1 MDKVYN
7 VGEIRKLIAE
17 SSNEFKPV
25 IGKNVESDNKKN
37 NGKANKESMDKV
49 KKYDNGLKDEKD
61 WARGDAKYE
70 KTDGNHTTLGHNPEN
85 ASPEYKK
92 RVKANAL
99 GYSSEQ
105 EMKNGYENSGDFSD
119 NEDIFNAITKNE
131 KEMDDNVKDFKKTGL
146 QAREM
151 DDETFEK
158 DTLYESKDGFDM
170 RKMINNLSEHMSNI
184 AAEIK
189 TTDKP
194 LKTIYYK
201 KTEFINE
208 QHMLSKVP
216 DEFKVNGTKVK
227 MKDKTGN
234 EYIVE
239 WQNNTGKVIN
249 HTNKA
254 GWGESIDKMKRLFEY
269 TSPESQLS
277 HSSRVNESDK
287 MFSKTLNAV
296 RKPQQK

>member
-1 MDKVYN
+1 MDKIYN

-61 WARGDAKYE
+61 WARGDAEYE

-105 EMKNGYENSGDFSD
+105 EMKNDYEKAADFSN
-119 NEDIFNAITKNE
+119 NEKIFNAITKNE
-131 KEMDDNVKDFKKTGL
+131 KEMDDNVKKFKKTGL

-170 RKMINNLSEHMSNI
+170 RKMMNNLSEHMSNI
-184 AAEIK
+184 AAEVK

-194 LKTIYYK
+194 LKTVYYK
-201 KTEFINE
+201 KTEFISE
-208 QHMLSKVP
+208 QHMFSKVP
-216 DEFKVNGTKVK
+216 DEFKFNGSKFK

-239 WQNNTGKVIN
+239 WQNNAGRIVE
-249 HTNKA
+249 HTNNT
-254 GWGESIDKMKRLFEY
+254 GWNESINKMKHLFEY
-269 TSPESQLS
+269 TSPESQLNN
-277 HSSRVNESDK
+277 SSKMNENDET
-287 MFSKTLNAV
+287 FANVLDIV
-296 RKPQQK
+296 RKPKKK